1 MSGEGSSA
9 TDARLF
15 PALPNVGGSFSSAD
29 KEWILDEVSKGLRAH
44 RPRLASAIENQ
55 AFYDFA
61 SDRYY
66 PRREAETEF
75 DFAGRPKRQ
84 SGFVQQAVD
93 RLCEHTYNPG
103 PQRTVIGDGLA
114 ESLLSQVWETNH
126 IDCVMQ
132 HAEMQATLN
141 DVCAVQ
147 VKCTNDPYKPVDLQL
162 WGSDEFTVFTDPE
175 DPRNAFAVCTID
187 RYNQRTRYR
196 VWFADEIYTYMTDQ
210 FGQER
215 SANRKPLVDSRG
227 NEISTEAK
235 LQVDSPE
242 RNTYGCIP
250 FAFLHYR
257 APVRQFWTPGA
268 GTFLRK
274 AELRINDRL
283 SELDELIAK
292 YGRPIGVFRNVSPLF
307 TPEVGP
313 GRFMRL
319 NRGGTGYTGEGYA
332 DSGEPSAEYLQ
343 AQLAIEGE
351 WLDLEKYMKQVAT
364 AVNLPYSALELQYDD
379 APSGISLI
387 IKSAPLLTR
396 ARQRRPIYQLA
407 ELALAKC
414 ILIASGNHYGHIELV
429 SSAKTIELIL
439 AWAEPR
445 IPIPGPDRDQSDEWE
460 MQVGIKSRIHVC
472 MERYGLNHDQAIE
485 RLKQVA
491 DDEEIA
497 KSVLPQELTPPA
509 SETMPSEEQD
519 QRAEDKAQSQA
530 DITQGAESGHET
542 DNADVTGPQN
552 TAEASD

>member
-1 MSGEGSSA
+1 MA
-9 TDARLF
+9 DTDPRLF
-15 PALPNVGGSFSSAD
+15 PALPNVGGSFSSDDRAWIR
-29 KEWILDEVSKGLRAH
+29 KEVASGLRNH

-55 AFYDFA
+55 AFYDLE
-61 SDRYY
+61 SDRYQ

-75 DFAGRPKRQ
+75 DFAGRPRRQ

-103 PQRTVIGDGLA
+103 PVRTVVAGPRLRAHAKGGEAGAGLA
-114 ESLLSQVWETNH
+114 DSLLQQVYETNH

-132 HAEMQATLN
+132 HAEAQSTLN

-147 VKCTNDPYKPVDLQL
+147 IKCTNDPDKPVDLQL
-162 WGSDEFTVFTDPE
+162 WGGDEFTVFTDPE
-175 DPRNAFAVCTID
+175 DPRSAFAVVTID

-196 VWFADEIYTYMTDQ
+196 LWFEDEVRTYLTDQ
-210 FGQER
+210 Y
-215 SANRKPLVDSRG
+215 SADKTAGARVAFETKDA
-227 NEISTEAK
+227 EK
-235 LQVDSPE
+235 
-242 RNTYGCIP
+242 NTYGCIP

-257 APVRQFWTPGA
+257 APVRQFWTPGP

-283 SELDELIAK
+283 SELDELIGK
-292 YGRPIGVFRNVSPLF
+292 YGRPIGVFRNVSPTF

-319 NRGGTGYTGEGYA
+319 CRGGTGYTGEGYA
-332 DSGEPSAEYLQ
+332 DGGEPSAEYLQ
-343 AQLAIEGE
+343 AQLAIESI
-351 WLDLEKYMKQVAT
+351 WVDLEKYMKQVAT

-407 ELALAKC
+407 EIALARK
-414 ILIASGNHYGHIELV
+414 ILTSAGNHYGHADLITQ
-429 SSAKTIELIL
+429 AKTLELLL

-460 MQVGIKSRIHVC
+460 MQVGIKSRITVC
-472 MERYGLNHDQAIE
+472 MERYGLNHDQAVDHI
-485 RLKQVA
+485 KQVTE
-491 DDEEIA
+491 DEEAVKQI
-497 KSVLPQELTPPA
+497 LPQDLTPPA

-519 QRAEDKAQSQA
+519 ARMQQQYD
-530 DITQGAESGHET
+530 DTTGAESGYE
-542 DNADVTGPQN
+542 DRGSNVTGPQ
-552 TAEASD
+552 TTSEASD

>member
-1 MSGEGSSA
+1 MA
-9 TDARLF
+9 DTDPRLF
-15 PALPNVGGSFSSAD
+15 PALPNVGGSFSSDD
-29 KEWILDEVSKGLRAH
+29 KSWIMKEVEAGLRNH

-55 AFYDFA
+55 AFYDLE
-61 SDRYY
+61 SDRYQ

-103 PQRTVIGDGLA
+103 PARTVVAGPRPKAGVGLA

-132 HAEMQATLN
+132 HAETQATLN
-141 DVCAVQ
+141 DVCALQ
-147 VKCTNDPYKPVDLQL
+147 IKCTNDPDKPVDLQL
-162 WGSDEFTVFTDPE
+162 WGGDEFTVFTDPE
-175 DPRNAFAVCTID
+175 DPRQAFAVVTID
-187 RYNQRTRYR
+187 RYNQRTRYKL
-196 VWFADEIYTYMTDQ
+196 WFEDEVRTFLTDQ
-210 FGQER
+210 Y
-215 SANRKPLVDSRG
+215 SADKTAGARVAMETRQREK
-227 NEISTEAK
+227 
-235 LQVDSPE
+235 
-242 RNTYGCIP
+242 NTYGCIP

-257 APVRQFWTPGA
+257 APVRQFWTPGP

-283 SELDELIAK
+283 SELDELISK
-292 YGRPIGVFRNVSPLF
+292 YGRPIGVFKNVSPTF

-319 NRGGTGYTGEGYA
+319 CRGGTGYTGEGYA
-332 DSGEPSAEYLQ
+332 DGGEPSAEYLQ
-343 AQLAIEGE
+343 AQLAIESI
-351 WLDLEKYMKQVAT
+351 WVDLEKYMKQVAT

-407 ELALAKC
+407 EMGLARK
-414 ILIASGNHYGHIELV
+414 ILTAAGNHYGHADLLEQ
-429 SSAKTIELIL
+429 AKQLQLLL

-460 MQVGIKSRIHVC
+460 MQVGIKSRITVC
-472 MERYGLNHDQAIE
+472 MERYGLNRDQAIAHIE
-485 RLKQVA
+485 QVA
-491 DDEEIA
+491 EDEAEAQEKGPPKQNPVAPPKEEAPEEDDVSGAAPEEDE
-497 KSVLPQELTPPA
+497 P
-509 SETMPSEEQD
+509 
-519 QRAEDKAQSQA
+519 
-530 DITQGAESGHET
+530 
-542 DNADVTGPQN
+542 DNDVTGPQSDS
-552 TAEASD
+552 TASD